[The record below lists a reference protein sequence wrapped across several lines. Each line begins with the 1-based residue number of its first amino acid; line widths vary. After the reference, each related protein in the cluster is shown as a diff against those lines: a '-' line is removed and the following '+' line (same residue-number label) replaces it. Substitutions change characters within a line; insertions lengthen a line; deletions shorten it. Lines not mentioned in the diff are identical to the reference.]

1 MGVPLLTEGC
11 RHPYNRDVDPQPLAL
26 DTTPEIEERQVE
38 AWRRMRPAE
47 KLALVLQMS
56 ANVRRLALAGV
67 RRRHPHASSH
77 EQQLRLAQVIFGDDL
92 ARAAYPEINT
102 LDRL

>member
-1 MGVPLLTEGC
+1 MGVPVLIDGG
-11 RHPYNRDVDPQPLAL
+11 RHPYNRDVDPQPLVL
-26 DTTPEIEERQVE
+26 DTTPEIEQRQIE

-47 KLALVLQMS
+47 KLALVLRMS
-56 ANVRRLALAGV
+56 ANVRQLALAGV

-92 ARAAYPEINT
+92 ARAAYPEIDR
-102 LDRL
+102 LDRP